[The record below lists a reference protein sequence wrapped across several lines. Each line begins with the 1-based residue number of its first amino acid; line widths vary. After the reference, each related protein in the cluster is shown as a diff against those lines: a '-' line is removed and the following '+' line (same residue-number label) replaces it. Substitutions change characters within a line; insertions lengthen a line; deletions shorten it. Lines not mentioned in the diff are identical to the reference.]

1 MEIQAGE
8 GGEGIQAVVGGGGIQ
23 AVVGGGETSCNLA
36 ERGYKLCS

>member
-1 MEIQAGE
+1 MEIQAGV